1 MSYLKVISQDWVPQR
16 SLFGWSTGL
25 PYNLAPFPWDT
36 SACCN
41 LFCLLTRVTNWHHL
55 ATRTFMERHILG
67 GWREWKD
74 VFLDGGVGGTCPS
87 LIQVPVPGKA
97 TTQRL
102 RGSGTWPRRRP
113 KASSRARPSELP
125 ATDPCYLC
133 WDAANE
139 RWDEMPRGASGT

>member
-1 MSYLKVISQDWVPQR
+1 MISQDWVPQC

-67 GWREWKD
+67 GVAGVERRVLGRRCWGHMEWCAA
-74 VFLDGGVGGTCPS
+74 VPS

-133 WDAANE
+133 
-139 RWDEMPRGASGT
+139 